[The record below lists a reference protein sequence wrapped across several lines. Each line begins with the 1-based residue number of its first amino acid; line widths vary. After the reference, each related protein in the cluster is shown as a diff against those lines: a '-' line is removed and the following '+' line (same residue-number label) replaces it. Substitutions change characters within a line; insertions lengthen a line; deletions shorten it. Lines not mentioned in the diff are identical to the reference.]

1 MMQFHFIRR
10 FFVASAIFFSVFT
23 LNANRLSSQAAYS
36 AASEPQYEGFGASTP
51 GGEGQAVYR
60 VTNLKNSG
68 PGSLRDALARGNRTI
83 VFDVRGEIELKSE
96 IRVKSA
102 FITIDGFTSM
112 SPGITIKN
120 YGLYFLG
127 AHDVIVQGLRIRNA
141 KKDGI
146 WVADGA
152 YNIVI
157 DHVSIAGSGDGNLD
171 ITRDGTRDITV
182 SWSILAEPAGEQK
195 NMLLA
200 FRSSRI
206 TLHHNLF
213 TSSLQRSPQQTYD
226 DEKWTK
232 APDTTLDM
240 RNNLIWD
247 WGKEYGTRIR
257 YGAKANVVGNYY
269 AANGGDKND
278 AIVICKK
285 GGPTS
290 VACHGGV
297 LESFAQVYTG
307 GNYSADGVKLNE
319 KGTEAKAFPAP
330 TVTTADARTA
340 ACDVLADAGVRP
352 LDNVDAHYLSRI
364 VLSCP

>member
-1 MMQFHFIRR
+1 MQFHFMCRSLATRIV
-10 FFVASAIFFSVFT
+10 FLTLLAIHVSCLALHVAYASA
-23 LNANRLSSQAAYS
+23 A
-36 AASEPQYEGFGASTP
+36 EPQYEGFGASTP
-51 GGEGQAVYR
+51 GGNGQPVYR
-60 VTNLKNSG
+60 VTNLKDSG
-68 PGSLRDALARGNRTI
+68 PGSLRDALSRGNRTI
-83 VFDVRGEIELKSE
+83 VFDIKGEIVLQSE

-102 FITIDGFTSM
+102 FITIDGFTAL

-120 YGLYFLG
+120 YGLYFLK
-127 AHDVIVQGLRIRNA
+127 AHDVVVRGLRIRNA

-146 WVADGA
+146 WIADGA
-152 YNIVI
+152 YNIVV

-171 ITRDGTRDITV
+171 ITREGTRDITV
-182 SWSILAEPAGEQK
+182 SWCVLAEPAGEQK

-213 TSSLQRSPQQTYD
+213 TSSFQRSPQQTYD
-226 DEKWTK
+226 DGGFTQ

-247 WGKEYGTRIR
+247 WGKQYGTRIR

-278 AIVICKK
+278 ALVVCRK

-290 VACHGGV
+290 AACHGGV
-297 LESFAQVYTG
+297 SESFARVYSS
-307 GNYSADGVKLNE
+307 GNYSADGVKLDGR
-319 KGTEAKAFPAP
+319 GTETKAFPAP
-330 TVTTADARTA
+330 VISVSDPRSA
-340 ACDVLADAGVRP
+340 ACHVFAEAGVRP
-352 LDNVDAHYLSRI
+352 LDGADAHYLSRV